1 VKIEV
6 RQIPPEGLTL
16 SEEISAKDLD
26 LETEIIS
33 FQSPIRIEAR
43 VQRIT
48 NTLVLRLNINATMSE
63 TCSRCLA
70 GFNIAVNK
78 EFDLS
83 YPLDKPTRFIELNP
97 DIREEII
104 VDYPMKPLCRSDCKG
119 LCPKCGKNLNEGGCT
134 CGTT

>member
-6 RQIPPEGLTL
+6 RQIPPEGLAL

-43 VQRIT
+43 AQRIT
-48 NTLVLRLNINATMSE
+48 DTLIVRLNISARMSE

-70 GFNIAVNK
+70 GFDIAINK

-83 YPLDKPTRFIELNP
+83 YPLDKPR
-97 DIREEII
+97 
-104 VDYPMKPLCRSDCKG
+104 
-119 LCPKCGKNLNEGGCT
+119 
-134 CGTT
+134 